1 MEMWKDVINY
11 YGKYIISSNGV
22 IKSVARKNRLNDKI
36 KKQRKDKDGYMI
48 VNLHSDGKTKTLKV
62 HRLLAEAFIYNPL
75 NKPQVNHIN
84 GIKNDNRLQNIEW
97 ATQSENMQHSYD
109 NGLTKASVGEKNGN
123 SKLTTKDVEDMK
135 KLRKFMTYQELA
147 NVFSVSIC
155 QAHRIINN
163 KRWKHV
169 KENI

>member
-1 MEMWKDVINY
+1 MIMWKDVVGFE
-11 YGKYIISSNGV
+11 GKYKVNSSGV
-22 IKSVARKNRLNDKI
+22 IKSVVRKNRLTEIMKVQ
-36 KKQRKDKDGYMI
+36 KVDKDGYMI
-48 VNLHSDGKTKTLKV
+48 VNLFKNGDAKQMKV
-62 HRLLAEAFIYNPL
+62 HRVVAMAFIPNTF
-75 NKPQVNHIN
+75 NKKQVNHIN
-84 GIKNDNRLQNIEW
+84 GIKNDNRLENLEW
-97 ATQSENMQHSYD
+97 CTQSENMQHSYD
-109 NGLTKASVGEKNGN
+109 NKLTKASVGEKNGN